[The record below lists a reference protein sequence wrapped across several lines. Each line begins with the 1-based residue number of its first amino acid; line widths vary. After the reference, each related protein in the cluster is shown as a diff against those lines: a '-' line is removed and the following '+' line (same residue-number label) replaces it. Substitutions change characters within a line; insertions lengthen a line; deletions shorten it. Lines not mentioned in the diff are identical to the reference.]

1 MIDSRGFVLFMLFL
15 PCAARRNIRSGD
27 SAYDSQ
33 QQTNTLTKAHE
44 VSAKV
49 REAFHPGVPLKSLF
63 RDGSPPAGALHTAD
77 GQGRHLHAA
86 PWRRISSFP
95 KSMVGQDDRRAE
107 HVEPDRVVPPT
118 SEQAI
123 SLTPPET
130 AALRNFTQK
139 AVAQLQDLIGEPRT
153 LSAPELLKIDDELH
167 ALVQSRRVDPALSY
181 VISQNIRHARHVEDD
196 GREELMVH
204 LLTRLEE
211 DIEQAAISEW
221 PAMALVQELLQ
232 LDEAAMKERLRRHF
246 DLSRF
251 SIRTDLPELAQTLKV
266 AVYNLEI
273 LDASLAKVTGLQL
286 DPEEVEATV
295 VGLHRVANVART
307 VLREMHGEE
316 AVTAFSA
323 EMDTTSS
330 RMTDV
335 APSTGRAAPAKMQF
349 FGGKSA
355 EEVLEEKGYWPGEW
369 VCGDCG
375 YIYEPGTS
383 PPFEEL
389 RTRWK
394 CPQCAAPRRRFV
406 KKAGNVVG
414 TVDDTPLLIGTLV
427 AATVIIALVYV
438 GLTV

>member
-1 MIDSRGFVLFMLFL
+1 MVDSRGLVLFMLLL
-15 PCAARRNIRSGD
+15 PGAARRSHRIGD
-27 SAYDSQ
+27 SAYDSRR
-33 QQTNTLTKAHE
+33 QTNTFSKAVE
-44 VSAKV
+44 ASAEV
-49 REAFHPGVPLKSLF
+49 RETFHPGVAGKSLF
-63 RDGSPPAGALHTAD
+63 HDRPLPAVALHTAN

-95 KSMVGQDDRRAE
+95 KSMIGQDDRRAE
-107 HVEPDRVVPPT
+107 HVEP
-118 SEQAI
+118 EI
-123 SLTPPET
+123 SLTPPEP
-130 AALRNFTQK
+130 AALRIFTQK

-153 LSAPELLKIDDELH
+153 VTAPELIQIDDKVH
-167 ALVQSRRVDPALSY
+167 ALVKSRRLDPALSY
-181 VISQNIRHARHVEDD
+181 VISQNIRHARHVEDA

-211 DIEQAAISEW
+211 DIEQAAISGW
-221 PAMALVQELLQ
+221 PAMALVRELLQ

-246 DLSRF
+246 DLSRCC
-251 SIRTDLPELAQTLKV
+251 IRTDLPELAQALKV
-266 AVYNLEI
+266 AVYNLET